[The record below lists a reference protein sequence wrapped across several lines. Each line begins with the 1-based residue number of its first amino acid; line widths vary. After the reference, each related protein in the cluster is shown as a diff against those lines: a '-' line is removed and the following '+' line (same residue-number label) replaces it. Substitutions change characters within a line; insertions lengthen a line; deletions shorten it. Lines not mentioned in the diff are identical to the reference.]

1 VIFGL
6 LWWVRYLLI
15 NEIMTPEQVLTT
27 KINIA
32 QEQLTIADNDQE
44 KKNISTRIQ
53 KLKLEREIAII
64 RRKIEQL
71 S

>member
-1 VIFGL
+1 
-6 LWWVRYLLI
+6 
-15 NEIMTPEQVLTT
+15 MTPEQVLTT